1 MRCARRRRRRDAAA
15 GAEAEADGCGAAP
28 VTAEVD
34 AADAADAAAEAAVA
48 SSAGTINCAPI
59 FRRLGSRF
67 MNACGFAS
75 KSARPAR
82 ASTPGSCDCVTA
94 TAMSLSDW
102 PGRTVIVSGAACSAD
117 AALAASGAA

>member
-1 MRCARRRRRRDAAA
+1 
-15 GAEAEADGCGAAP
+15 
-28 VTAEVD
+28 
-34 AADAADAAAEAAVA
+34 
-48 SSAGTINCAPI
+48 
-59 FRRLGSRF
+59 